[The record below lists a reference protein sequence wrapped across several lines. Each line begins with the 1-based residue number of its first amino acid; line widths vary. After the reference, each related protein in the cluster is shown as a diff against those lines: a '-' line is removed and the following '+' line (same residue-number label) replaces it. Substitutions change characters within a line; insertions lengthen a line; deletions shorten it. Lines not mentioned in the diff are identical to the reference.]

1 MLLEQAVGDAYGA
14 GFEFNQSAYEAN
26 KNDLSDYVR
35 HMGHPGLLP
44 GMYTDD
50 TQMSIALAEL
60 LLATTANGWD
70 WNPFQIADAFLAAFK
85 RDPRKGYARRFQAF
99 LEEQTSGNS
108 FVANIRPDS
117 EKSGSSMRSAV
128 MGMILNAERMNELTQ
143 LQAELTHNT
152 PNGIASALA
161 VAHASHFFYYRLGK
175 KKELIGY
182 LETAVKKWNQPS
194 FADWKG
200 KVGVIGV
207 ECVRAAFTALMR
219 NTKMSDLMVD
229 CVNFTGDVDTVAAI
243 ACPIASVC
251 DEFEQDIPQHLIDGL
266 ENKDFGKDYLVALDK
281 KLAERFP
288 R

>member
-1 MLLEQAVGDAYGA
+1 
-14 GFEFNQSAYEAN
+14 
-26 KNDLSDYVR
+26 
-35 HMGHPGLLP
+35 MGHPGLDP

-60 LLATTANGWD
+60 LLVTDKD
-70 WNPFQIADAFLAAFK
+70 WNLFMVADAFLTAFK
-85 RDPRKGYARRFQAF
+85 RDPRKGYAGRFQAF

-108 FVANIRPDS
+108 FVANIIPTSD
-117 EKSGSSMRSAV
+117 KSGSSMRSAV
-128 MGMILNAERMNELTQ
+128 MGLIPDEARLYELTQ

-152 PNGIASALA
+152 HNGVASALA
-161 VAHASHFFYYRLGK
+161 VAYASHFFYYRKGK
-175 KKELIGY
+175 KEELFDY
-182 LETAVKKWNQPS
+182 LKSRVGLWIQPS

-200 KVGVIGV
+200 KVKVLGV

-219 NTKMSDLMVD
+219 NNKISDLLVD
-229 CVNFTGDVDTVAAI
+229 CISFTGDVDTVAAI

-251 DEFEQDIPQHLIDGL
+251 DEMGQDLPQNLIDRL
-266 ENKDFGKDYLVALDK
+266 ENKAYGRDYIKALDK